1 MTIVGSS
8 SLLDTQNAI
17 TTALTANTAFTSIC
31 AGPLDLVLPD
41 PAYQLNQK
49 LPYVAFGNHVES
61 PWYQFQK
68 TSKQI
73 DFVMHI
79 YSQASSDQEMM
90 TILGVIN
97 SVIEGQTLSLTG
109 GNYTNIQGG
118 VKFVTAK
125 KSPASDATTRHLE
138 CRWHIWNSAN

>member
-17 TTALTANTAFTSIC
+17 TTALTNSTAFTSIC
-31 AGPLDLVLPD
+31 AGPLDLALPD

-49 LPYVAFGNHVES
+49 LPYVAFGNHAES

-73 DFVMHI
+73 EFVMHI
-79 YSQASSDQEMM
+79 YSQATSDQEMM
-90 TILGVIN
+90 TILNVINGVI
-97 SVIEGQTLSLTG
+97 EAQTLNLTG
-109 GNYTNIQGG
+109 GNYTNAKNG
-118 VKFVTAK
+118 VIFVSAVK
-125 KSPASDATTRHLE
+125 APASDATTRHLE
-138 CRWHIWNSAN
+138 CRWHIWNNAN

>member
-17 TTALTANTAFTSIC
+17 ATALTGSTAFTSIC

-49 LPYVAFGNHVES
+49 LPYAAFGNHTES
-61 PWYQFQK
+61 NWYQFQK

-79 YSQASSDQEMM
+79 YSQATSDQEVM
-90 TILGVIN
+90 TILTVIN
-97 SVIEGQTLSLTG
+97 SVIEAQTLNLTG
-109 GNYTNIQGG
+109 GNYTNAQNG
-118 VKFVTAK
+118 VMFISATKA
-125 KSPASDATTRHLE
+125 PASDAVTRHLE
-138 CRWHIWNSAN
+138 CRWKIWNNAN

>member
-17 TTALTANTAFTSIC
+17 TAALTASTAFTSIC

-49 LPYVAFGNHVES
+49 LPYVAFGDHTERA
-61 PWYQFQK
+61 WYRFQK
-68 TSKQI
+68 PGKQI

-90 TILGVIN
+90 TILNVIN
-97 SVIEGQTLSLTG
+97 SVIEAQTLNLTG
-109 GNYTNIQGG
+109 GNYTNIQNG
-118 VKFVTAK
+118 VMFVSAR

-138 CRWHIWNSAN
+138 CQWHIWNSAN